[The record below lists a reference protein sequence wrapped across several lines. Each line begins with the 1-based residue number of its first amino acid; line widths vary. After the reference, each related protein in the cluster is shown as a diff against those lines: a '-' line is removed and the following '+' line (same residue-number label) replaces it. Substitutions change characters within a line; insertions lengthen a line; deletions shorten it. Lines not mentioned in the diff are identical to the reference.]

1 MVSSGMPI
9 LISENIGSKIY
20 FLKEKINGMS
30 FSHSKEND
38 LEYKLYKLINLS
50 NEELFEMGQESVN
63 LSNKFSLNRWLD
75 TLNKFYD

>member
-1 MVSSGMPI
+1 
-9 LISENIGSKIY
+9 
-20 FLKEKINGMS
+20 MS